1 MNRLIQKIDSKR
13 RRKNRIRNVVKGTS
27 ERPRMTVSI
36 SNKNVSA
43 QIINDENH
51 ATIVSSS
58 SLKLS
63 SKDKN
68 LTEIAAMVGKD
79 IAKKAKEAK
88 VKQVVLDRNGK
99 LYHGRIKAFADEAR
113 KAGLEF

>member
-1 MNRLIQKIDSKR
+1 MNRLIKKVDSKQ
-13 RRKNRIRNVVKGTS
+13 RRKTRIRNVVKGTS
-27 ERPRMTVSI
+27 ERPRMTVTI
-36 SNKNVSA
+36 SNRNVSA
-43 QIINDENH
+43 QIINDETH
-51 ATIVSSS
+51 ATIISASSQ
-58 SLKLS
+58 KLS

-68 LTEIAAMVGKD
+68 MTEIAALVGKD
-79 IAKKAKEAK
+79 IAEKAKKAK